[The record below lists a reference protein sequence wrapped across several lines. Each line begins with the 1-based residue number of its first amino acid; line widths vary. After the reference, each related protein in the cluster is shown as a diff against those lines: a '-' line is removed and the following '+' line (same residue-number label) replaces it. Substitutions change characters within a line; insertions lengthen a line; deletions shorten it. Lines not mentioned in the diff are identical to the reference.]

1 MKHKV
6 VRVNNLMY
14 EGCEP
19 HWGCTRCGEIVPF
32 HCYTKAE
39 FEEMECKESDIE
51 HWKHKK
57 TWTAE

>member
-39 FEEMECKESDIE
+39 FEEMECKESDI
-51 HWKHKK
+51 KR
-57 TWTAE
+57 